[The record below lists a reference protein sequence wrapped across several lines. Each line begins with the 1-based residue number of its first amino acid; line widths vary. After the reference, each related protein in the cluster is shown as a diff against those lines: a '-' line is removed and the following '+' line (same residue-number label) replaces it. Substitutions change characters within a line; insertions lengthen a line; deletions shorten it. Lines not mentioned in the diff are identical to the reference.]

1 MKSIP
6 RSLYLL
12 LAASLLLA
20 ACGNFGPPPACIEG
34 LGGSA
39 DTAAFDAHFASMELV
54 SAATGEPG
62 GPAEHGVAFA
72 AGEPLAIRVDSFDAV
87 SLRACLQA
95 AREIPIDQTYDL
107 SAGEQILDLGA
118 LDEPGMYV
126 VRMIVDGVLVKNLPF
141 TLD

>member
-1 MKSIP
+1 MKAIP
-6 RSLYLL
+6 PSLHLL

-20 ACGNFGPPPACIEG
+20 ACGSFGPPPECIKG

-39 DTAAFDAHFASMELV
+39 DTAAFDAHFTSMQLV
-54 SAATGEPG
+54 SASSGEPG

-72 AGEPLAIRVDSFDAV
+72 AGETLAIAVDSLGAV
-87 SLRACLQA
+87 TLRACLQA

-107 SAGEQILDLGA
+107 STGEQTLVLGA

-126 VRMIVDGVLVKNLPF
+126 VRVIVDGVLVKNLPF